1 LNATDANTITYSISG
16 GDSAHFNV
24 NSSTGVVTFK
34 VAPDFENP
42 TDSDTNNTYSFTAT
56 ATDTFSNSSQQNPVV
71 VTVVDVV
78 ESATF
83 TIDAIADV
91 SVNEGVAYT
100 SVTPNL
106 SGDTPIGSVTYA
118 LSGTDAADFTINSST
133 GVVSMIARDFENPAD
148 SDTNNTY
155 ALTITATDSDGN
167 SDTEDWVVT
176 VVDVVE
182 SATNPTMT
190 ITALEV
196 NDGAVSAHSSLSL
209 TFTLSETATDFAV
222 GDIVVTNGTL
232 SEFTGSGK
240 VYTATFTPTEDGP
253 TTINIAADTF
263 TDPAN
268 NDNTAA
274 DEFNWTHYSLIT
286 DPTLKKDVVGS
297 VQAWSDIASRWGY
310 RNIYAIHQR
319 LTWLERNKYSTKTSH
334 QGIKVHFKNKVI
346 DKIMN
351 ATPKS
356 KESALDNAQSNA
368 VASLVGGQD
377 CPRDDDHLT
386 DDPLKDNTLCDEV
399 HPGDTEGTLVSVKNI
414 VTSEVQNVIIN
425 EAERLREDV
434 IGTLNPSFDPV
445 IDDWSVWTSGEISVG
460 KSKDTSVASK
470 QDTNH
475 QSIHLGFDRPL
486 EDGGGIVGVA
496 LGIGTDKID
505 IGSDIT
511 NVKAD
516 NYSVSVYGEF
526 HQDNDTTLE
535 AVLGLGRLKFD
546 TIRKDGPDTLTGN
559 RDADQIFASVTLKGD
574 NIGIET
580 LRNLNIDTGALKQKD
595 FESDYWG
602 ISPYFKVDMSYTKFE
617 QFSESG
623 AVTALT
629 FKEQNMYNTRVAIGV
644 DIDYLFKEDDKT
656 IKPFVELEYGIDMSK
671 TSDVSMHY
679 IVQGEGTNYNL
690 QLNNTSDR
698 DWKFGLGV
706 ELDTED
712 DLSAVVG
719 YRRQNGLGSNPR
731 SSDSIYFD
739 LEWKFSFE
747 LQPDKE
753 KELMKDNIP
762 NINDLVC

>member
-1 LNATDANTITYSISG
+1 VDDALDETNETVIVTLSNPSNASLGSDEVHTYTITDN
-16 GDSAHFNV
+16 DS
-24 NSSTGVVTFK
+24 
-34 VAPDFENP
+34 
-42 TDSDTNNTYSFTAT
+42 SDTTK
-56 ATDTFSNSSQQNPVV
+56 P
-71 VTVVDVV
+71 TV
-78 ESATF
+78 
-83 TIDAIADV
+83 
-91 SVNEGVAYT
+91 
-100 SVTPNL
+100 
-106 SGDTPIGSVTYA
+106 
-118 LSGTDAADFTINSST
+118 
-133 GVVSMIARDFENPAD
+133 
-148 SDTNNTY
+148 
-155 ALTITATDSDGN
+155 
-167 SDTEDWVVT
+167 
-176 VVDVVE
+176 
-182 SATNPTMT
+182 T

-434 IGTLNPSFDPV
+434 IGTLNPTFDPV

-475 QSIHLGFDRPL
+475 QSIHFGFDRPL

-526 HQDNDTTLE
+526 HQDNNTTLE

-629 FKEQNMYNTRVAIGV
+629 FKEQNMCNTRVAIGV

-679 IVQGEGTNYNL
+679 IVQGESTNYNL

-739 LEWKFSFE
+739 LEWKFSSE

-753 KELMKDNIP
+753 KELMTDNIP
-762 NINDLVC
+762 NINNLVC